1 MIIISF
7 KMEMW
12 SWEQW
17 RSRCNPLGK
26 SLHPQPTGT
35 LPLIITL
42 LHTNHL
48 LDSKQLV
55 LDCFRIRFFL
65 SEVKKENI
73 PLFSPLQT
81 NGPVGV
87 GKWKMGEEESED
99 EWEMVGNE
107 EEEKKEE
114 RKAKMRT
121 NDMSRSRRWGRV
133 ERGRGGNY
141 WNVSVKRRN
150 LPLVA
155 LGGDINILPPET
167 PTCLPHPLW
176 SPPFPTL
183 NPQPSYLKGFFW
195 MHVVMSMSQTSQL
208 I

>member
-1 MIIISF
+1 
-7 KMEMW
+7 
-12 SWEQW
+12 
-17 RSRCNPLGK
+17 
-26 SLHPQPTGT
+26 
-35 LPLIITL
+35 
-42 LHTNHL
+42 
-48 LDSKQLV
+48 
-55 LDCFRIRFFL
+55 
-65 SEVKKENI
+65 
-73 PLFSPLQT
+73 
-81 NGPVGV
+81 
-87 GKWKMGEEESED
+87 MGEEESED

-183 NPQPSYLKGFFW
+183 NPQPSYLKRFFLNACSNVNVANITAHISSTTKKNTPYHSHRHAPQHSSIKIERFAHMQLKGVAFISFIDYW
-195 MHVVMSMSQTSQL
+195 GSSAVMLRWSQL
-208 I
+208 TTVVFDAVYLLNSIGFLCKIYYIMRYFPSEM